1 MLAELSG
8 GEKLEDDSEANPEDL
23 LRRVEDL
30 LEKTGA
36 KKSKKRKSVKF
47 KDNQGNTLKVKE
59 TFLTKESQDLL
70 KKREHPEPEVDLCD
84 FKIEASE
91 PGKRKIINMS
101 ETSPFDVGLAT
112 HEAKLEA
119 LLPSGRGRRERRE
132 DEWQRH
138 SPSYSSRCDAN
149 QMADQRRSNSRR

>member
-47 KDNQGNTLKVKE
+47 KDNQGKTLKVKE

-70 KKREHPEPEVDLCD
+70 KKREEPEPEVDLCD

-91 PGKRKIINMS
+91 PGKRKIIMS
-101 ETSPFDVGLAT
+101 ETSPYDDGLAT
-112 HEAKLEA
+112 HEAQMEA
-119 LLPSGRGRRERRE
+119 RVPSGAERRQRREE
-132 DEWQRH
+132 EWQRH
-138 SPSYSSRCDAN
+138 SPSYNSRCDSN
-149 QMADQRRSNSRR
+149 QMADQRRSTSRR